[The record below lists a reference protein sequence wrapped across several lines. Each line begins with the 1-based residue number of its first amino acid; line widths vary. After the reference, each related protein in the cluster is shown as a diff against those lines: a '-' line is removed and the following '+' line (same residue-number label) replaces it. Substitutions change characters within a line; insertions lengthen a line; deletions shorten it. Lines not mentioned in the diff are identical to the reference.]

1 MRVLIDDGMR
11 IRLGTGIGQYCKYL
25 HQSLQGKISV
35 DLHQY
40 NPSVHNRKLGRLMYL
55 LHINSPA
62 FIKKCSGY
70 DCVHFAGQFLP
81 RLRSRKT
88 KYIATVHDLV
98 AFIHPETMTSL
109 TSFLSRRKISRIMR
123 DADAVFTVSESV
135 KNDMQKYFPEY
146 MDKVRPIHPGHY
158 SEIQFTEDC
167 KYDHTDLKGM
177 AGSPFFLFVG
187 TIEKRKNVGMI
198 IDAFFKLKEESD
210 ESRDYKLVLA
220 GRRGYG
226 YEEFQEKVHKSNYRD
241 DVIFTGYVSKEDCNR
256 LYSHAKAYVFPTVYE
271 GFGSTQ
277 LECMACHTPLI
288 LSDIPT
294 NQEVSNEY
302 GLFFDL
308 DDIDSLV
315 GQMKEIVIDN
325 YDHDRRNKIADKIM
339 ESFSWQKLADTYIE
353 QYKEAIGV

>member
-25 HQSLQGKISV
+25 HQSLQGKIDA

-40 NPSVHNRKLGRLMYL
+40 TPRVKNKKLGRLMYL
-55 LHINSPA
+55 VHINSPA
-62 FIKKCSGY
+62 FMRKCSEY

-81 RLRSRKT
+81 RIRSNKT

-135 KNDMQKYFPEY
+135 KDDMKKYFPEY
-146 MDKVRPIHPGHY
+146 VEKVRPIHPGHY
-158 SEIQFTEDC
+158 SEIQFTEDSE
-167 KYDHTDLKGM
+167 YDHTALRGV

-210 ESRDYKLVLA
+210 EAKDYKLVLA
-220 GRRGYG
+220 GRKGFG
-226 YEEFQEKVHKSNYRD
+226 YEGFQEKVNDSEFCK
-241 DVIFTGYVSKEDCNR
+241 DVIFTGFVTKEDCNR
-256 LYSHAKAYVFPTVYE
+256 LYSHARAYIFPTVYE

-288 LSDIPT
+288 LSNIPT
-294 NQEVSNEY
+294 NREVSDEY

-308 DDIDSLV
+308 DNLDSLV
-315 GQMKEIVIDN
+315 RQMREIVNDN
-325 YDHDRRNKIADKIM
+325 YDHDNRNKIADRVM
-339 ESFSWQKLADTYIE
+339 ESFSWEKLADRYIE
-353 QYKEAIGV
+353 QYKEVIGV

>member
-1 MRVLIDDGMR
+1 MKVLVDDGMR
-11 IRLGTGIGQYCKYL
+11 IHLGTGIGQYCKYL
-25 HQSLQGKISV
+25 HQSLQGKIGV

-40 NPSVHNRKLGRLMYL
+40 KPSVRIRKLGRLMYL

-62 FIKKCSGY
+62 FIKKCSEY

-81 RLRSRKT
+81 RIRSKKT

-98 AFIHPETMTSL
+98 AFIHPETMTSF

-135 KNDMQKYFPEY
+135 KNDMKKYFPEY
-146 MDKVRPIHPGHY
+146 AGKVRTIHPGHY
-158 SEIQFTEDC
+158 SEIQFTEDSE
-167 KYDHTDLKGM
+167 YDHADLKGM

-198 IDAFFKLKEESD
+198 IDAFFKLKEVSD
-210 ESRDYKLVLA
+210 EARDYKLVLA
-220 GRRGYG
+220 GRKGYG
-226 YEEFQEKVHKSNYRD
+226 YEEFQEKVHISKFSN
-241 DVIFTGYVSKEDCNR
+241 DVIFTGFVTKEDCNR

-294 NQEVSNEY
+294 NREVSNEY

-308 DDIDSLV
+308 EDIGSLV
-315 GQMKEIVIDN
+315 GQMKEIVNGN
-325 YDHDRRNKIADKIM
+325 YDHDKRNKIADM
-339 ESFSWQKLADTYIE
+339 TLEAFSWEKLADRYIE
-353 QYKEAIGV
+353 QYKEVIGA